1 MPRCGARM
9 PGSRCSLAMG
19 PREGWWGPAR
29 PPRGRLVT
37 MPALAAACGPPLHR
51 LPLVTPG
58 KVTEVT
64 LSVVCHVPRR
74 AGVASLA
81 AVTRPVASVS
91 QLCLSWLGT
100 QVAVSTLAGSFLPA
114 FHECR
119 VPKLLSQVISRE
131 QNGKW
136 SSRNANQLP
145 HRMPGLAGGE
155 LACYNTVNSPVEGSF
170 ESVFQSEAVI
180 T

>member
-131 QNGKW
+131 Q
-136 SSRNANQLP
+136 
-145 HRMPGLAGGE
+145 PGCEPVPIQEAGTAGGR
-155 LACYNTVNSPVEGSF
+155 LVCCPHLCLCKIKQSKPQTLHGCPAVSPL
-170 ESVFQSEAVI
+170 
-180 T
+180 